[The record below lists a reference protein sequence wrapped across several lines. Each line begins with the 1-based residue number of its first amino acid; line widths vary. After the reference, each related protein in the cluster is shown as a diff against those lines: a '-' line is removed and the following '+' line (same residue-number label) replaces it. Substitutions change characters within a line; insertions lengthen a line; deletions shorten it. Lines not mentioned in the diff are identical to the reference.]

1 MFPSMFSVILRL
13 QSTTTHA
20 RTTGSG
26 ALNADRGEE
35 PDVASP
41 RKRKRTA
48 GAADDSD
55 QDGGL
60 AGGQQHHGRRG
71 RAKDATDG
79 SRPDRDPLAA
89 WFQRHFASLDKQ
101 SASPCRI
108 QHEYSAEYPAMSLRV
123 GCCKHSYVSREACA
137 MELLC

>member
-1 MFPSMFSVILRL
+1 MLIVVVAFV

-48 GAADDSD
+48 GAAADSD
-55 QDGGL
+55 HDDGL
-60 AGGQQHHGRRG
+60 AGGQQQHERRG
-71 RAKDATDG
+71 RAKDAIH
-79 SRPDRDPLAA
+79 SPDRDPLAA
-89 WFQRHFASLDKQ
+89 WFQRHFAALDKQ
-101 SASPCRI
+101 SASL
-108 QHEYSAEYPAMSLRV
+108 SL
-123 GCCKHSYVSREACA
+123 H
-137 MELLC
+137 